1 MKKML
6 QLLLLALSI
15 SLIGC
20 TPSRLSGDSYSRED
34 ALSRQQVRYATI
46 VQLRAVSIEGTKSG
60 VGGAAGA
67 AVGGI
72 GGSATGNGKGAAVA
86 TILGAVAGGIIGAKA
101 EEGLTKT
108 PAVEIT
114 LRYEDGEE
122 VAIVQAD
129 EKSTQFRI
137 GERVRVLTL
146 NGRSRV
152 AY

>member
-34 ALSRQQVRYATI
+34 ALSPQQVRYATI